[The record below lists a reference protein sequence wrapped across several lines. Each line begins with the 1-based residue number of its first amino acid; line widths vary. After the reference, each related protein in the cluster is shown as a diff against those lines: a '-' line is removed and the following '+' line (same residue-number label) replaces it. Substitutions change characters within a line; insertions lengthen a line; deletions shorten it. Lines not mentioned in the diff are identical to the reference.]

1 MSLLQQFGL
10 PRERREIEGVA
21 CLLANVVDLVEQRPD
36 RLRDRNLW
44 LGRNVGGCGHLRPGP
59 QVCTGNGARLLVVH
73 DTTTLAQVTD
83 TECADVCSNVCIVAG
98 NGHIGGVDRLRVD
111 VVAIE

>member
-83 TECADVCSNVCIVAG
+83 TELVDLRSNIRIVAR
-98 NGHIGGVDRLRVD
+98 DRD
-111 VVAIE
+111 I

>member
-1 MSLLQQFGL
+1 MSLLQQFAL
-10 PRERREIEGVA
+10 PRERREIEGAA
-21 CLLANVVDLVEQRPD
+21 CLLTNVVDLVEQRLD
-36 RLRDRNLW
+36 RLRDGYLW

-83 TECADVCSNVCIVAG
+83 TELVDLRSNIRIVAR
-98 NGHIGGVDRLRVD
+98 DRD
-111 VVAIE
+111 I